1 MCKPPS
7 TIKKD
12 FFEQSFIIVNM
23 KGKLKES
30 LKEIETLEK
39 EIKELKEEIKI
50 MSSISREW
58 FMSYTQL

>member
-30 LKEIETLEK
+30 LEEIETLKK

-50 MSSISREW
+50 ISSISKEW
-58 FMSYTQL
+58 FLNYTQ